1 MTDILIV
8 EDNGEISGL
17 LRDLLRSEGF
27 TVSTADSGEKALELF
42 EKYGAKLVVL
52 DIMLPGMDG
61 FAVCKAIREKDNTP
75 IIILSAKDTRE
86 DKLNGIQLGA
96 DDYMDKPCDIDI
108 LVAKIRGIFRR
119 RYDSDT
125 VSCGSLTLNRRRRS
139 AARDGEELSLTAKEF
154 DLLLMLVENEGVALS
169 KNAIFSRIWGSDSE
183 SEDQTL
189 TVHIRRLREK
199 LEKDPKKP
207 EHILTVWGMGYRYE
221 A

>member
-1 MTDILIV
+1 MTDILII
-8 EDNGEISGL
+8 EDNKEISGL

-27 TVSTADSGEKALELF
+27 TVSTAESGERGLELF
-42 EKYGAKLVVL
+42 VKYGAKLVIL

-61 FAVCKAIREKDNTP
+61 FSVCKTIREKDNTP

-96 DDYMDKPCDIDI
+96 DDYMDKPCDFDI
-108 LVAKIRGIFRR
+108 LTAKIRGIFRR

-125 VSCGSLTLNRRRRS
+125 VSCGGLILNRQRRS
-139 AARDGEELSLTAKEF
+139 ADLDGKELSLTTKEF
-154 DLLLMLVENEGVALS
+154 ELLLLLVENAGVTLS
-169 KNAIFSRIWGSDSE
+169 KNVIFSRIWGSDSE

-199 LEKDPKKP
+199 LEKDPRKP
-207 EHILTVWGMGYRYE
+207 VHILTVWGMGYRYE